1 MRKHYDFSNS
11 IPNPYTQRGK
21 KQITTRLDEDTIEYS
36 RVWLREKGI
45 LYQSLIN
52 LYLRELAQANRD
64 LKLEWQ

>member
-1 MRKHYDFSNS
+1 MISRIQFPIPILKEERSKLLLASTRIPLS
-11 IPNPYTQRGK
+11 I
-21 KQITTRLDEDTIEYS
+21 S